1 MEDNN
6 INQNTDPATNQGT
19 GEKTFTQEDVNRIV
33 GERLAKEKAK
43 NSGEADLVKREQE
56 LVRRELH
63 MAAKESL
70 SEKGL
75 PVQLF
80 DALNCTDKETMEKSI
95 ATVEK
100 VFNDYKANATKRI
113 NFKGFHPGASGT
125 MPRAEAT
132 EDFGIRRA
140 MRLRT

>member
-43 NSGEADLVKREQE
+43 NSGEADLAKREQE
-56 LVRRELH
+56 LAQRELR
-63 MAAKESL
+63 MSAKELL

-100 VFNDYKANATKRI
+100 IFNEYKANATKRHT
-113 NFKGFHPGASGT
+113 FKGFQPGASGKV
-125 MPRAEAT
+125 PDAEAM

-140 MRLRT
+140 MGLRT